1 MIIPSLHGA
10 EPCLLKNLI
19 NKFNSMYNDTFLFD
33 PNA

>member
-1 MIIPSLHGA
+1 MIIPSLHGF
-10 EPCLLKNLI
+10 KNLI